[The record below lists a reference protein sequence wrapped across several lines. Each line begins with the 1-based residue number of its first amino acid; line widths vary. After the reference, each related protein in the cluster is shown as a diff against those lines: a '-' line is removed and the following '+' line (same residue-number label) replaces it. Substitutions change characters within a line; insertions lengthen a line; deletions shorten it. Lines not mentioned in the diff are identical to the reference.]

1 MNGSVRQQHIGNSFS
16 VTLSCC
22 TKCFLGPNW
31 GKHCRGEI
39 FLTRE
44 SQRRKTIFY
53 REKTVIHWS
62 RHSIS
67 YGQWHRAINSLTRNL
82 KTCALFVVN
91 LLWFSKMSP
100 LKTVLNKLIFL
111 SFCSGNDGTVGSA
124 VHFFFCQGLAG
135 SIPGPDIWSV
145 EVSLSKSLKP
155 KLLVRSMW
163 LSCMATVAITVWVCV
178 WMDELKKRCFKWWI
192 HWKTVIKVHLIYHL
206 PFIWPNQ

>member
-39 FLTRE
+39 ILTRE

-53 REKTVIHWS
+53 RAKTVLHWS
-62 RHSIS
+62 RHFIS
-67 YGQWHRAINSLTRNL
+67 YGQCHRAINSLTRNL

-100 LKTVLNKLIFL
+100 LKTVLSKLNFCHFVVVTMAQLVVQCIFFVRGSL
-111 SFCSGNDGTVGSA
+111 DQSLVPTVGQSKCPWA
-124 VHFFFCQGLAG
+124 SHWSPSCLWGACGFLA
-135 SIPGPDIWSV
+135 WQQW
-145 EVSLSKSLKP
+145 
-155 KLLVRSMW
+155 LL
-163 LSCMATVAITVWVCV
+163 LCECVCE
-178 WMDELKKRCFKWWI
+178 WM
-192 HWKTVIKVHLIYHL
+192 
-206 PFIWPNQ
+206 N

>member
-1 MNGSVRQQHIGNSFS
+1 MNESVRQQHIGNSFS

-39 FLTRE
+39 ILTRE

-53 REKTVIHWS
+53 RAKTVLHWS
-62 RHSIS
+62 RHFIS
-67 YGQWHRAINSLTRNL
+67 YGQCHRAINSLTRNL

-100 LKTVLNKLIFL
+100 LKTVLSKLN
-111 SFCSGNDGTVGSA
+111 FC
-124 VHFFFCQGLAG
+124 HFVVVTMAQLVVQCIFFCQGLAG
-135 SIPGPDIWSV
+135 SIPGPDSWSV

-178 WMDELKKRCFKWWI
+178 WMDELKKKMF
-192 HWKTVIKVHLIYHL
+192 
-206 PFIWPNQ
+206 